1 MLPLRE
7 EEVYF
12 DPISPST
19 PFLPNPRFSVWV
31 MEFELQFEASVIDR
45 RADFFKENFGFFTHR
60 ELADHLN
67 NNGSLARL
75 GELLMQ
81 LASFNKSEVCIQFA
95 LQQDEVLAL
104 AGIPIEMIANR
115 EQHIARCLV
124 DVHKIDRIGLFDGHE
139 LLLLSPDNSG
149 S

>member
-1 MLPLRE
+1 
-7 EEVYF
+7 
-12 DPISPST
+12 
-19 PFLPNPRFSVWV
+19 

-139 LLLLSPDNSG
+139 LLLLSPDNLHICWRNLHSSG
-149 S
+149 KTGLSCAKNGAARLADLR